1 MSEGKKQY
9 SRNALA
15 TIRQRPAICLLALTV
30 AAFTIPLL
38 AQTGRGKIIGTV
50 LDPSG
55 AAVPAAKIQIVG
67 TETNVAYNAET
78 NGVGQY
84 TLPNLPPGTYRVT
97 ATKEGFSATI
107 QPSVILGAE
116 TERRVD
122 FSLQPGTVQ
131 QSVTVEGEAPILDVS
146 TTGNSTG
153 VTDEYIHNM
162 PLTLTSE
169 RRVITEYL
177 TLIPGLVGGINNTLN
192 DTSWTSQFNGSA
204 RGQTE
209 VFVDGARASENEQNR
224 GAFEETAPT
233 VEAVGEITVVANAF
247 NAEYG
252 GFGAWFTQVTIKSGT
267 NQFHGSLY
275 DHMQNSSL
283 NARTFFQPVVSPLRQ
298 NEGGGTFGGPVIIPK
313 VYNGRDKT
321 FFFFNQ
327 GAFIAHNGAQGTPIT
342 IPTVGF
348 KQGDFSQLVN
358 AAGVQIPIFD
368 PATTKPSG
376 TSFVRTQFPGNV
388 IPTARI
394 TSISKAI
401 AAMLPNPSLPGDI
414 NNAYKQSPAI
424 NYPYFDIYNTTLKL
438 DHSLSDKT
446 KLSLTYNYGFRD
458 RALETPGW
466 PLPAT
471 TPIENI
477 QNQIVR
483 THSAR
488 LNHDYIISPTLLNHF
503 TFAYDTYDNHQLGH
517 DVGGDWG
524 AKLGI
529 TGIPA
534 DNNDS
539 RGMPSIGFS
548 GGTAAP
554 IAIGGGG
561 VVHWAEQH
569 FTLNNTLT
577 WLKGTHE
584 IKFGAFYGTDGQN
597 QIRRG
602 ADGGSFSF
610 SNAQTSQPL
619 NNVNGN
625 AFASFLLGAVNTAGL
640 NFPVISGM
648 RNKRYAAFVQDS
660 WRMTQKFTLSYG
672 LRYDYIPPQYEVK
685 NYLSSFQPNLPNPDA
700 GGILGAMAY
709 AKGDSGFAQRFV
721 NPWRKGFAPR
731 LGIAYQINKKTVL
744 RASGGVYL
752 AQPLQSGPYTAGYS
766 LSVSFPSPNGID
778 PSYYWTSPFPS
789 NYLRPPQTTPSF
801 LNGQSATWL
810 NPQGNRAPQIVSWTI
825 GIQREVARDLAV
837 DVAYIGSKSTHLN
850 NGRFND
856 QNYVPY
862 QYLALGTTLASQI
875 GSSVANAAGIF
886 SPFPAFSSQSTHTVA
901 QALRPYPQ
909 YTGVNFGEAPNPSG
923 NSNFN
928 SLQIKITKRFSRGL
942 QIQSFYSWEKTQEF
956 SPSNPAANRF
966 TGNTLSSTDIPST
979 LQISATYELPFGPG
993 KAFLN
998 GRSAFENYVIG
1009 GWQFSASLRYEDGF
1023 PLSISGG
1030 GQLGGLGYTQ
1040 SALYV
1045 GGNPYS
1051 NNDPRSF
1058 DPATSRYLN
1067 ASAFAAPA
1075 TYSFGNL
1082 PPNIGWVR
1090 GFTQKSEAL
1099 TMSKKFR
1106 IKEKVVF
1113 ELGLDAIN
1121 PFNFVRWANPNTN
1134 VNSSAT
1140 FGQVTNTQGPA
1151 RTIQINGKLSF

>member
-15 TIRQRPAICLLALTV
+15 TIRLRPAICLLALTV

-38 AQTGRGKIIGTV
+38 AQTGRGKISGTV

-122 FSLQPGTVQ
+122 FSLQPGTIQ
-131 QSVTVEGEAPILDVS
+131 QTVTVEGEAPILDVS

-153 VTDEYIHNM
+153 VTDEFIHQM
-162 PLTLTSE
+162 PLTLNAE

-177 TLIPGLVGGINNTLN
+177 TLIPGLVGGVNNTLN
-192 DTSWTSQFNGSA
+192 DTSWTSNFNGQA

-209 VFVDGARASENEQNR
+209 VFVDGARATENEQQR

-275 DHMQNSSL
+275 DHLQNSAL

-298 NEGGGTFGGPVIIPK
+298 NEGGATFGGPVLIPK
-313 VYNGRDKT
+313 VYNGKNKT

-327 GAFIAHNGAQGTPIT
+327 GIFVARQGPQGNAIT
-342 IPTVGF
+342 IPTVAF
-348 KQGDFSQLVN
+348 KQGDFSQLAN

-368 PATTKPSG
+368 PATTTPSG

-394 TSISKAI
+394 TPQSKAI
-401 AAMLPNPSLPGDI
+401 VALLPNPSLPGII
-414 NNAYKQSPAI
+414 NNGYKSSPAN
-424 NYPYFDIYNTTLKL
+424 NYDYFNIYNTTYKL
-438 DHSLSDKT
+438 DHSVSDRN

-458 RALETPGW
+458 RSLNTPGW
-466 PLPAT
+466 PRPAT
-471 TPIENI
+471 TPIENE

-488 LNHDYIISPTLLNHF
+488 LNHDFIISPRLLNHF

-517 DVGGDWG
+517 DVDGDWG

-534 DNNDS
+534 DNNAS
-539 RGMPSIGFS
+539 RGMPSISFS

-554 IAIGGGG
+554 IGIGGGG
-561 VVHWAEQH
+561 IIHWAEQH
-569 FTLNNTLT
+569 FTMNDTVA
-577 WLKGTHE
+577 WLKGNHE
-584 IKFGAFYGTDGQN
+584 FKFGAFYGTDGQN

-602 ADGGSFSF
+602 ADDGSFSF

-619 NNVNGN
+619 NTVNGN
-625 AFASFLLGAVNTAGL
+625 AFASFLLGAVNTASL

-648 RNKRYAAFVQDS
+648 RNKRYAAFVQDT
-660 WRMTQKFTLSYG
+660 WRITQKFTFSYG

-721 NPWRKGFAPR
+721 NPWRKGFTPR

-752 AQPLQSGPYTAGYS
+752 AQPLQSGPYTAGFG
-766 LSVSFPSPNGID
+766 LSVSFPSPNSID
-778 PSYYWTSPFPS
+778 PSFYWTSPFPS

-810 NPQGNRAPQIVSWTI
+810 NPQGNRAPQTVSWTI
-825 GIQREVARDLAV
+825 GIQREVIRDLAV
-837 DVAYIGSKSTHLN
+837 DIAYIGSKSTHQN
-850 NGRFND
+850 NSRFND
-856 QNYVPY
+856 QNYLPF
-862 QYLALGTTLASQI
+862 QYIALGTTLNTQV
-875 GSSVANAAGIF
+875 GSAVANAAGVF
-886 SPFPAFSSQSTHTVA
+886 APFPAFVSQSTRTVA

-909 YTGVNFGEAPNPSG
+909 YTGVSFGEAPNPSG

-928 SLQIKITKRFSRGL
+928 SLQIKVTKRFSRGL
-942 QIQSFYSWEKTQEF
+942 QIQSFYSWEKTQEQ
-956 SPSNPAANRF
+956 SPALPFANRF
-966 TGNTLSSTDIPST
+966 TGNTLVSFDLPST
-979 LQISATYELPFGPG
+979 AQISASYELPFGPG
-993 KAFLN
+993 RAFLN
-998 GRSAFENYVIG
+998 GKSVFENYIIG
-1009 GWQFSASLRYEDGF
+1009 GWQLAASLRYVDGF
-1023 PLSISGG
+1023 PLSIGGG

-1040 SALYV
+1040 TALYV
-1045 GGNPYS
+1045 GGDPYGTSNPR
-1051 NNDPRSF
+1051 DF

-1067 ASAFAAPA
+1067 FSAFAVPGA
-1075 TYSFGNL
+1075 YSFGNL
-1082 PPNIGWVR
+1082 PPNIGWLR
-1090 GFTQKSEAL
+1090 GPTQKSENL
-1099 TMSKKFR
+1099 SLSKTFS
-1106 IKEKVVF
+1106 ISEKGRL
-1113 ELGLDAIN
+1113 ELGIDAIN
-1121 PFNFVRWANPNTN
+1121 PFNFVRWGAPNTSIT
-1134 VNSSAT
+1134 SSNT
-1140 FGQVTNTQGPA
+1140 FGQITSIQGSS
-1151 RTIQINGKLSF
+1151 RTLQINAKVSF